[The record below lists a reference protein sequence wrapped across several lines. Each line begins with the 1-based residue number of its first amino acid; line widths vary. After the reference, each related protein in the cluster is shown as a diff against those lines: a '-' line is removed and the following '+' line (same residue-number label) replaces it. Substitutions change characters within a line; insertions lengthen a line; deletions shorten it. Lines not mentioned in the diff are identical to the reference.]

1 MLHGHREHA
10 DLGLGLFACGDLAP
24 HDHHDLALAAL
35 TLVHIH
41 LHVDGQ
47 AIAAPEAVFKA
58 GLAIRHNGLH
68 LGPELFGGELALHV
82 GQRHAQQLLAA
93 VAQVPA
99 GRGIDRHETQAL
111 DVDQLDGIG
120 RFLDH
125 DVHQRLVVLFG
136 AFGAAAAQHAREPG
150 AHGLDQHFF
159 LGQKSPAAFCRWPGG
174 GHRELVHRAIAAIK
188 GDGEGVGQLRGLRP
202 ADGSAVKQRMC
213 PDFIGVAH
221 GGRQPGHHLR
231 NQGIGPDVIFF
242 GHAEDV
248 VKAGLLLDAFCQVGL
263 HRFASHDVVAKGQA
277 GSGHFGHE
285 PVAAARQLLHLAH
298 GLRVGFTIGQRAHRA
313 RQCAQALADGAA
325 DQEPAQHQHA
335 ANQCPHQGE
344 HAGALIGECKL
355 LLLRGFGV
363 PKDGGDHI
371 GSMFR
376 DAGVVPGGFVHEP
389 QALFGPG
396 VGLLQGMDQAL
407 GVGLEILACGGGVVS
422 PLVVM
427 LHLAQFL

>member
-1 MLHGHREHA
+1 
-10 DLGLGLFACGDLAP
+10 
-24 HDHHDLALAAL
+24 
-35 TLVHIH
+35 
-41 LHVDGQ
+41 
-47 AIAAPEAVFKA
+47 
-58 GLAIRHNGLH
+58 
-68 LGPELFGGELALHV
+68 
-82 GQRHAQQLLAA
+82 
-93 VAQVPA
+93 
-99 GRGIDRHETQAL
+99 
-111 DVDQLDGIG
+111 
-120 RFLDH
+120 
-125 DVHQRLVVLFG
+125 
-136 AFGAAAAQHAREPG
+136 
-150 AHGLDQHFF
+150 
-159 LGQKSPAAFCRWPGG
+159 
-174 GHRELVHRAIAAIK
+174 
-188 GDGEGVGQLRGLRP
+188 
-202 ADGSAVKQRMC
+202 MC

-248 VKAGLLLDAFCQVGL
+248 VNAGLLLDAFCQVGL

-335 ANQCPHQGE
+335 ANERPHQGE
-344 HAGALIGECKL
+344 HAGALIGERKL

-427 LHLAQFL
+427 LHLAQFLEQGIDAFEALEQLRALGAWCVLGAWHSRTVDQARKRPLVDVAQLQRELVGLIDALDVVALFGVDVCKLLVHALQDVQRKSGCNDHNQRHWQKVNPQVPLGFLFEQLHGFSGGFMAFPCPRAGAGGVQRPQAVVPVRPCVSWATASS